1 LIDRPGPQT
10 PEVVSMQSS
19 SPSSS
24 SYRVAQRSAR
34 RPAHDP
40 PRVLVAE
47 DDREMLETLVEILE
61 TQGYD
66 VQEAT
71 DGGRLLVALTNSARC
86 GYEDGVDLLISDI
99 CMPVCSGLQIVEG
112 LRAAHCAVPVILIT
126 GLIDERTRF
135 QAARLDAVL
144 LQKPFALDALTRAVT
159 QLLARREGVQ

>member
-1 LIDRPGPQT
+1 
-10 PEVVSMQSS
+10 MQSP

-24 SYRVAQRSAR
+24 SYRVAPRSAR
-34 RPAHDP
+34 RPVHNP

-47 DDREMLETLVEILE
+47 DDRDMLDTLVEILAIE
-61 TQGYD
+61 GYD
-66 VQEAT
+66 VHGAA
-71 DGGRLLVALTNSARC
+71 DGGRLLVALTNSAKC

-135 QAARLDAVL
+135 QAARFGAVL

-159 QLLARREGVQ
+159 ELLARREGVQ